1 MIYTIKK
8 VNKNTFSLSD
18 KEKVFG
24 VIQYEDRFRGSYISN
39 ATIKISDQLFDVIY
53 EFQFLWGIIVKRIYK
68 IKLLDKVS
76 NNLLV
81 DYEYFRTG
89 KHYSK
94 ITKGTLSL
102 ILGEKKYEWLTSLNT
117 AFSSSSFLNQN
128 TWYENSNPVVRY
140 KTTKGFP
147 TTREVEVTTDLD
159 LSNTENALLI
169 LWGFYLL
176 PKNRNPIMPLLIA
189 IILCPILLYILVKVF
204 LPFFI

>member
-8 VNKNTFSLSD
+8 VSKNTFSLSN

-24 VIQYEDRFRGSYISN
+24 VIQYEDRFRGSYISK
-39 ATIKISDQLFDVIY
+39 ATIKISDRSFAIVY
-53 EFQFLWGIIVKRIYK
+53 EYQWSIVKRIYK
-68 IKLLDKVS
+68 IKLLDIAS

-128 TWYENSNPVVRY
+128 TWYENGNLVVRY